1 MTKAEVIAALE
12 GIKDMTSV
20 VSIHSMLEMLDK
32 IEPEVTETKVFGI
45 NQDVL
50 DAISND
56 IENCLDRRSC
66 DLVDNDTA
74 EFEINYDNRI
84 ELSSADVR
92 VDVIMEHVNACL
104 EKFLMEDEEVISSEF
119 TPVEEDIVEL
129 ERGTIDNEEADEDSR
144 VTIY

>member
-12 GIKDMTSV
+12 GIKDMTPV
-20 VSIHSMLEMLDK
+20 ISIHSMLEMLNK

-56 IENCLDRRSC
+56 IENCLDRRSS
-66 DLVDNDTA
+66 DLVDNDSA
-74 EFEINYDNRI
+74 EFEINYDNRL

-104 EKFLMEDEEVISSEF
+104 EKFLMEDEVISSEF
-119 TPVEEDIVEL
+119 TPFEEETL
-129 ERGTIDNEEADEDSR
+129 GFR
-144 VTIY
+144 VTED

>member
-1 MTKAEVIAALE
+1 MTKAQTLAALGNQLDSFYSLE
-12 GIKDMTSV
+12 QVIKIV
-20 VSIHSMLEMLDK
+20 EI

-45 NQDVL
+45 NQETL

-56 IENCLDRRSC
+56 IENCLDRRSS
-66 DLVDNDTA
+66 DLVDNDSA

-92 VDVIMEHVNACL
+92 VDTIMEHVNVCL
-104 EKFLMEDEEVISSEF
+104 EKFLIEEEVISSEF
-119 TPVEEDIVEL
+119 TPVEDDIVEL

>member
-12 GIKDMTSV
+12 GIKDMTPV
-20 VSIHSMLEMLDK
+20 ISIHSMLEMLNK
-32 IEPEVTETKVFGI
+32 IEPEITETKVFGI

-56 IENCLDRRSC
+56 IENCLDRRSS

-74 EFEINYDNRI
+74 EFEINYDNRL

-104 EKFLMEDEEVISSEF
+104 EKFLMEDEEVVSSEF
-119 TPVEEDIVEL
+119 TPVEED
-129 ERGTIDNEEADEDSR
+129 
-144 VTIY
+144 

>member
-1 MTKAEVIAALE
+1 MTKAEVIVALE
-12 GIKDMTSV
+12 GIKDMTPV
-20 VSIHSMLEMLDK
+20 ISIHSMLEMLNK

-56 IENCLDRRSC
+56 IENCLDRRSS
-66 DLVDNDTA
+66 DLVDNDSA
-74 EFEINYDNRI
+74 EFEINYDNRL

-104 EKFLMEDEEVISSEF
+104 EKFLMEEEVISSEF
-119 TPVEEDIVEL
+119 TPVEDDYSDKDGIEI
-129 ERGTIDNEEADEDSR
+129 
-144 VTIY
+144 

>member
-1 MTKAEVIAALE
+1 MTKSQTLAALRNQLDSFYSLE
-12 GIKDMTSV
+12 QVIK
-20 VSIHSMLEMLDK
+20 IIEI

-104 EKFLMEDEEVISSEF
+104 EKFLI
-119 TPVEEDIVEL
+119 EEDIYEL
-129 ERGTIDNEEADEDSR
+129 ERGMIDNEEADEDSR
-144 VTIY
+144 VTLY

>member
-56 IENCLDRRSC
+56 IENCLDRRSY

-74 EFEINYDNRI
+74 EFEINYNNQL
-84 ELSSADVR
+84 ELTNVDVR
-92 VDVIMEHVNACL
+92 VDNIMEHVNACL
-104 EKFLMEDEEVISSEF
+104 EKFLMEEEVISSEF
-119 TPVEEDIVEL
+119 TPVEDDIVEL

>member
-12 GIKDMTSV
+12 GIKDMTPV
-20 VSIHSMLEMLDK
+20 ISIHSMLEMLNK
-32 IEPEVTETKVFGI
+32 IEPEVTETKIFGI

-56 IENCLDRRSC
+56 IENCLDRRSS
-66 DLVDNDTA
+66 DLVDNDSA
-74 EFEINYDNRI
+74 EFEINYDNRL

-104 EKFLMEDEEVISSEF
+104 EKFLMEEDEF
-119 TPVEEDIVEL
+119 TPFEKETLGFRVNED
-129 ERGTIDNEEADEDSR
+129 
-144 VTIY
+144 

>member
-12 GIKDMTSV
+12 GIKDMTPV
-20 VSIHSMLEMLDK
+20 ISIHSMLEMLNK
-32 IEPEVTETKVFGI
+32 IEPEITETKVFGI

-56 IENCLDRRSC
+56 IENCLDRRSS

-74 EFEINYDNRI
+74 EFEINYDNRL

-104 EKFLMEDEEVISSEF
+104 EKFLMEEDEIDECGPSESEVIQS
-119 TPVEEDIVEL
+119 I
-129 ERGTIDNEEADEDSR
+129 NEGLGL
-144 VTIY
+144 

>member
-12 GIKDMTSV
+12 GIKDMTPV
-20 VSIHSMLEMLDK
+20 ISIHSMLEMLNK

-56 IENCLDRRSC
+56 IENCLDRRSS
-66 DLVDNDTA
+66 DLVDNDSA
-74 EFEINYDNRI
+74 EFEINYDNRL

-92 VDVIMEHVNACL
+92 VDTIMEHVNACL
-104 EKFLMEDEEVISSEF
+104 EKFLIEEEVISSEF
-119 TPVEEDIVEL
+119 TPVEDDIVEL

>member
-1 MTKAEVIAALE
+1 MTKAQTLAALGNQLDSFYSLE
-12 GIKDMTSV
+12 QVIKIIET
-20 VSIHSMLEMLDK
+20 

-56 IENCLDRRSC
+56 IENCLDRRSS
-66 DLVDNDTA
+66 DLVDNDSA
-74 EFEINYDNRI
+74 EFEINYDNRL

-92 VDVIMEHVNACL
+92 VDTIMEHVNACL
-104 EKFLMEDEEVISSEF
+104 EKFLIEEEVISSEF
-119 TPVEEDIVEL
+119 TPVEDDIVEL

>member
-12 GIKDMTSV
+12 GIKDMTPV
-20 VSIHSMLEMLDK
+20 ISIHSMLEMLNK

-45 NQDVL
+45 NQETL
-50 DAISND
+50 DKIYGE
-56 IENCLDRRSC
+56 IYNCLDRRSC

-92 VDVIMEHVNACL
+92 VDTIMEHVNACL
-104 EKFLMEDEEVISSEF
+104 EKFLIEEEVISSEF
-119 TPVEEDIVEL
+119 TPVEDDIVEL

>member
-1 MTKAEVIAALE
+1 MTKAQTLAALGNQLDSFYSLE
-12 GIKDMTSV
+12 QVIKIIET
-20 VSIHSMLEMLDK
+20 

-56 IENCLDRRSC
+56 IENCLDRRSS

-74 EFEINYDNRI
+74 EFEINYDNRL

-104 EKFLMEDEEVISSEF
+104 EKFLMEEEVISSEF
-119 TPVEEDIVEL
+119 TPFEEETLGFRV
-129 ERGTIDNEEADEDSR
+129 NED
-144 VTIY
+144 

>member
-1 MTKAEVIAALE
+1 MTKSQTLAALGNQLDSFYSLE
-12 GIKDMTSV
+12 QVIK
-20 VSIHSMLEMLDK
+20 IIEI

-84 ELSSADVR
+84 ELTSAEVR

-104 EKFLMEDEEVISSEF
+104 EKFLMEDEEVVSSEF
-119 TPVEEDIVEL
+119 TPVEENLVRL
-129 ERGTIDNEEADEDSR
+129 ERGTIDNEEADEDSG
-144 VTIY
+144 VTVY

>member
-12 GIKDMTSV
+12 GIKDMTPV
-20 VSIHSMLEMLDK
+20 ISIHSMLEMLDK
-32 IEPEVTETKVFGI
+32 IEPEVKEIKVFGI

-56 IENCLDRRSC
+56 IYNCLDRRSS
-66 DLVDNDTA
+66 DLVDNDSA

-92 VDVIMEHVNACL
+92 VDTIMGYVNACL
-104 EKFLMEDEEVISSEF
+104 EKFVMEEEVFSSEF
-119 TPVEEDIVEL
+119 TQFEEETLGFIVPE
-129 ERGTIDNEEADEDSR
+129 DED
-144 VTIY
+144 

>member
-1 MTKAEVIAALE
+1 MTKAQTLAALGNQLNSFYSLE
-12 GIKDMTSV
+12 QVIKIV
-20 VSIHSMLEMLDK
+20 EI

-45 NQDVL
+45 NQETL
-50 DAISND
+50 DRISDD
-56 IENCLDRRSC
+56 IENCLDRRSS
-66 DLVDNDTA
+66 DLVDNDSA

-92 VDVIMEHVNACL
+92 VDTIMEHVNACL
-104 EKFLMEDEEVISSEF
+104 EKFLMEEEVISSEF
-119 TPVEEDIVEL
+119 TPVEDDIVEL

>member
-12 GIKDMTSV
+12 GIKDMTPV
-20 VSIHSMLEMLDK
+20 ISIHSMLEMLNK

-56 IENCLDRRSC
+56 IENCLDRRSS

-74 EFEINYDNRI
+74 EFEINYDNRL

-104 EKFLMEDEEVISSEF
+104 EKFLMEFEEVVSSEF
-119 TPVEEDIVEL
+119 TPVEDDYSDKDGIEI
-129 ERGTIDNEEADEDSR
+129 
-144 VTIY
+144 

>member
-1 MTKAEVIAALE
+1 
-12 GIKDMTSV
+12 
-20 VSIHSMLEMLDK
+20 MLEMLNK

-56 IENCLDRRSC
+56 IENCLDRRSH
-66 DLVDNDTA
+66 DLVDNDSA

-104 EKFLMEDEEVISSEF
+104 EKFLMEEEVISSEF
-119 TPVEEDIVEL
+119 TPVEDDIVEL
-129 ERGTIDNEEADEDSR
+129 ERGTIDNEEADEDSG
-144 VTIY
+144 VTVY

>member
-12 GIKDMTSV
+12 GIKDMTPV
-20 VSIHSMLEMLDK
+20 ISIHSMLEMLNK

-45 NQDVL
+45 NQETL
-50 DAISND
+50 DRISEE
-56 IENCLDRRSC
+56 IGCCLDRRSS

-74 EFEINYDNRI
+74 EFEINYDNRL

-104 EKFLMEDEEVISSEF
+104 EKFLIEEEVISSEF
-119 TPVEEDIVEL
+119 TPVEDDIVEL
-129 ERGTIDNEEADEDSR
+129 ERGTIDNEEADEDSEI
-144 VTIY
+144 TTY

>member
-12 GIKDMTSV
+12 GIKGMTSV

-56 IENCLDRRSC
+56 ICNCLDRRSS
-66 DLVDNDTA
+66 DFVDNDTA

-92 VDVIMEHVNACL
+92 VDTIMGHINACL
-104 EKFLMEDEEVISSEF
+104 EKFLMEEEVSSSEF
-119 TPVEEDIVEL
+119 TPFEEEHLGFIVTE
-129 ERGTIDNEEADEDSR
+129 DED
-144 VTIY
+144 